1 MQKQQ
6 DKITAAEEKEYM
18 TIGGREFEIIGYNE
32 DFELPY
38 RAVPLVN
45 IPIMSDERWI
55 ELSKQNASKRLL
67 EWGILPTE
75 KNIARFHAALRLSV
89 EFPMNLEEI
98 RQLVLNCESIS
109 PLSTD

>member
-6 DKITAAEEKEYM
+6 DKITAAKEKEYM
-18 TIGGREFEIIGYNE
+18 TLGGRKFEIIGYVE
-32 DFELPY
+32 SSDPSLGV
-38 RAVPLVN
+38 VPLVN
-45 IPIMSDERWI
+45 IPVTSDERWI